1 MAQYVQR
8 LLRLGNLI
16 GRSGFDPEF
25 RQTWSKDR
33 NRSLD
38 DHHRLAMD
46 TPRRSAGTGAF
57 AAIRRRGV
65 DFRNLTRV
73 DDTASRPDAL
83 HPSDPTLLRGVM
95 VYAGRR
101 TPASTARFHR
111 GNSEPCPGQ

>member
-46 TPRRSAGTGAF
+46 TPRRSAGTGRKRAY
-57 AAIRRRGV
+57 RSV
-65 DFRNLTRV
+65 
-73 DDTASRPDAL
+73 SQ
-83 HPSDPTLLRGVM
+83 
-95 VYAGRR
+95 
-101 TPASTARFHR
+101 TPASDPLLT
-111 GNSEPCPGQ
+111 